1 MLPLMVSR
9 LPLGAGT
16 LLDVKR
22 AARVIDGGAWTAG
35 LQGWTPLEGR
45 QKTRPRTIP
54 ARSDM
59 TLRVREPL
67 PEASPRVPRQKLT
80 QQRFTAPRNAAR
92 SHDKKRTRRACL
104 GQRNGRNSSPYLE
117 EILSLIHI

>member
-67 PEASPRVPRQKLT
+67 PEASSRAPRQKPA
-80 QQRFTAPRNAAR
+80 QRLPIELV
-92 SHDKKRTRRACL
+92 TRRALTTKAHARAC
-104 GQRNGRNSSPYLE
+104 GSGTCGTGGTVRRT
-117 EILSLIHI
+117 

>member
-67 PEASPRVPRQKLT
+67 PEASPRVPRQKLA
-80 QQRFTAPRNAAR
+80 QRQRQLPITRDALSRQ
-92 SHDKKRTRRACL
+92 KRTQRANC
-104 GQRNGRNSSPYLE
+104 GG
-117 EILSLIHI
+117 